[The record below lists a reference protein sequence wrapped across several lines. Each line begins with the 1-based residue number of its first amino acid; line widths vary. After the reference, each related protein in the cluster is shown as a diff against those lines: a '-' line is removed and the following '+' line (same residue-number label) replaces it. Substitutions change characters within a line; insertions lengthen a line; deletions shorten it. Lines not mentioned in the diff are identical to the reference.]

1 MRTLH
6 LDTGSEMRGGQWQA
20 LHLIRGLVDHGHS
33 ARLLAPVGSPLLEA
47 ALAQRLD
54 AAPLQFHRMLS
65 DARRADLIHAH
76 DAHAHTLGLFAP
88 APLVVARRV
97 AFPLRHSLASRW
109 KYTHAAHYIAVSEYV
124 KQVLIA
130 SAVPDTEISVVYDGV
145 PIPPRS
151 ESRDREHILAL
162 DSEDPGKGRRLVEAA
177 AKIAGVPV
185 RFSDHLLRDLPQAAI
200 FLYISS
206 LEGLGS
212 AALLAMACG
221 VPVIASRV
229 GGLPEIVENGVT
241 GILIDND
248 PEAIAVA
255 LVHMQEDR
263 GLSQRLAARAQ
274 ALVERRFT
282 TEHMVCNTIA
292 VYERIL
298 ATC

>member
-1 MRTLH
+1 
-6 LDTGSEMRGGQWQA
+6 MRGGQWQA
-20 LHLIRGLVDHGHS
+20 LHLVRGLADHGHA
-33 ARLLAPVGSPLLEA
+33 ARLLAPAGSPLLEA

-54 AAPLQFHRMLS
+54 AAPLKFHRILR
-65 DARRADLIHAH
+65 DARRSDLVHAH
-76 DAHAHTLGLFAP
+76 DARAHTLGLFAP

-97 AFPLRHSLASRW
+97 AFPVRRGLASRW
-109 KYTHAAHYIAVSEYV
+109 KYAHAAGYIAVSEYV

-130 SAVPDTEISVVYDGV
+130 SAIPEAEISVVFDGV

-151 ESRDREHILAL
+151 EFRERERIVAL

-177 AKIAGVPV
+177 AKIAGVAIH
-185 RFSDHLLRDLPQAAI
+185 FSDHLLRDLPQAAI

-221 VPVIASRV
+221 APLIASRV

-255 LVHMQEDR
+255 LVRLQEDR
-263 GLSQRLAARAQ
+263 GLALRLAARAQ